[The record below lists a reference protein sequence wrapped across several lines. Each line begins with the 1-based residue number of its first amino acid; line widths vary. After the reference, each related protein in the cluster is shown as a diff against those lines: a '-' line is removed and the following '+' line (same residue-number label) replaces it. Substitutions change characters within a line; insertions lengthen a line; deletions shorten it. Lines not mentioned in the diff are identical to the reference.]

1 MITSLMETLDLQKF
15 DRKTAV
21 ELQNVDHK
29 TTSTMLFKLH
39 QKTLLVTSLKEIITS
54 NLYFEIFLFQE
65 QPGVATFAD
74 AIKFAKN
81 LYILNKSQKT
91 QKNVSRCNFCL
102 NFLIYPNSLI
112 FTEKMLMSAEIKRC
126 VTGIIHFLDLIQVRY
141 NFTNIHPCGTSY
153 IYLL

>member
-81 LYILNKSQKT
+81 L
-91 QKNVSRCNFCL
+91 
-102 NFLIYPNSLI
+102 
-112 FTEKMLMSAEIKRC
+112 
-126 VTGIIHFLDLIQVRY
+126 
-141 NFTNIHPCGTSY
+141 
-153 IYLL
+153 